1 VSELLVAIDTM
12 PADLFAIVVV
22 AMTLALHG
30 VTR

>member
-1 VSELLVAIDTM
+1 MSDLCVAIDAC
-12 PADLFAIVVV
+12 PADLFAVVVV

>member
-12 PADLFAIVVV
+12 PAGLFAMVVV
-22 AMTLALHG
+22 AMTLAVHG

>member
-1 VSELLVAIDTM
+1 MSELLVAIDTM